1 MTSQYKY
8 DNILGDKEKNLISI
22 LLNKGKSIEY
32 LSNRFGISKK
42 FIRTNLCNPDRVY
55 SICLGSKKT
64 TYYNNEM
71 QYGKLEL
78 NYSFDELNN
87 NEIEAYNNYELKTK
101 AHYET

>member
-22 LLNKGKSIEY
+22 LLNKGRTIEY

-42 FIRTNLCNPDRVY
+42 FIRTNLCNPDRTH

-64 TYYNNEM
+64 AYYNDEM
-71 QYGKLEL
+71 KYGKLEL
-78 NYSFDELNN
+78 NYSFDDLND
-87 NEIEAYNNYELKTK
+87 NEIEAYNNYELKLK
-101 AHYET
+101 SNND